1 MRAGGRG
8 SGSLVHAIRRSAW
21 TTVLSLGA
29 LATIMLGAGV
39 LDVLVLEPRLQRTLD
54 ALGEARR
61 AHVAM
66 LDQQSGLRGALLT
79 GEPGFLQ
86 AHDRGRRRLGPAN
99 AAVTQLAGQRD
110 GTMDV
115 VLDWRLAQQ
124 AWLDGWADSALQ
136 RVGEA
141 DAADAL
147 DGDKPTFDRYR
158 AQYER
163 LEGALEAE
171 RDQVLQ
177 ARRLIVRGVA
187 GGALLGAVVTLVLAL
202 RRHRRL
208 EEHLTAILTE
218 LHDRL
223 ERAAALDLSPNG
235 TLEGPE
241 ELRDIAH
248 GLELMIGELR
258 SSRGLA
264 EERSEQLADRA
275 RQLHEVVA
283 FARDVA
289 GRLNLRYVLRGV
301 GEAASAVAGRGRVL
315 VWLMSEDGEEL
326 SACADSTGPGG
337 EPLGVDPVA
346 LGDGLVGEAGR
357 FGRTTRGTD
366 PTELIVPMVVGARVI
381 GVLQFCDLAADAL
394 TADTEE
400 VVEMLAVQAGTAI
413 EAARLH
419 ELTATMARTDALTR
433 LPNRRRFDED
443 LQTEVATAERYGR
456 PLALVMLDADEFKSF
471 NDTFGHPAGDVV
483 LQRLGTSLAA
493 DLRASDTAYRYGGEE
508 FALILRESTLD
519 AAMHLAERLR
529 ARVEARLADE
539 PRPVTISV
547 GVAALPEHGSGADAL
562 MAAADAA
569 LYSAKRAGR
578 NQVAAAPAESVSG
591 RV

>member
-1 MRAGGRG
+1 MRAGGHG

-21 TTVLSLGA
+21 TAALSLGA
-29 LATIMLGAGV
+29 LAAIMFGAGV

-54 ALGEARR
+54 ALGAARR

-66 LDQQSGLRGALLT
+66 LDQQSGLRGALLS
-79 GEPGFLQ
+79 GDPAHLQ

-99 AAVTQLAGQRD
+99 ADVTRLAGQQD
-110 GTMDV
+110 ATVDV

-124 AWLDGWADSALQ
+124 AWLDGWAEPALQ
-136 RVGEA
+136 RVGEEGA
-141 DAADAL
+141 TDAL
-147 DGDKPTFDRYR
+147 EGDKPLFDRYR

-163 LEGALEAE
+163 LEGVLQDE
-171 RDQVLQ
+171 RDQVLA

-187 GGALLGAVVTLVLAL
+187 GGALLGALVTLVLAV
-202 RRHRRL
+202 RRHRRVEDRL
-208 EEHLTAILTE
+208 SASLAE

-223 ERAAALDLSPNG
+223 ERAAALDLSPNDP
-235 TLEGPE
+235 LDGPA
-241 ELRDIAH
+241 ELREVAD
-248 GLELMIGELR
+248 GLEDMIGELR
-258 SSRGLA
+258 TSRRLA
-264 EERSEQLADRA
+264 ADRAEQLAARA

-301 GEAASAVAGRGRVL
+301 SEAASAVAGRGRVL
-315 VWLMSEDGEEL
+315 VWLMDEDGEEL
-326 SACADSTGPGG
+326 TACADSTGPGG

-357 FGRTTRGTD
+357 FGRTTRHDD
-366 PTELIVPMVVGARVI
+366 PAELVVPMVVGARVI

-394 TADTEE
+394 TAGTEE
-400 VVEMLAVQAGTAI
+400 VIEMLAVQAGTAI

-419 ELTATMARTDALTR
+419 ELTETMARTDALTH

-443 LQTEVATAERYGR
+443 LRTEVATAERYGR
-456 PLALVMLDADEFKSF
+456 PLALLMIDADEFKSF

-483 LQRLGTSLAA
+483 LQRLGTALASA
-493 DLRASDTAYRYGGEE
+493 LRASDTAYRYGGEE
-508 FALILRESTLD
+508 FVLLLRECDLD
-519 AAMHLAERLR
+519 AAMQLAERLR
-529 ARVEARLADE
+529 ARVQARLADE

-547 GVAALPEHGSGADAL
+547 GVAVLPEHGPGVDGL
-562 MAAADAA
+562 LAAADAA

-578 NQVAAAPAESVSG
+578 NQVTAAPVESSS
-591 RV
+591 RLS

>member
-1 MRAGGRG
+1 MRAASRG
-8 SGSLVHAIRRSAW
+8 SQGLVHAIRRSAW
-21 TTVLSLGA
+21 TAALSLGV
-29 LATIMLGAGV
+29 LAVIMLAAGV

-54 ALGEARR
+54 ALGAARR

-66 LDQQSGLRGALLT
+66 LDQQSGLRAALLT
-79 GEPGFLQ
+79 GDPAYLQ
-86 AHDRGRRRLGPAN
+86 AHDRGRRALGPAN
-99 AAVTQLAGQRD
+99 AEVTRLAGQRD
-110 GTMDV
+110 RTVDV

-124 AWLDGWADSALQ
+124 AWLDSWAEPALS
-136 RVGEA
+136 RVGQP
-141 DAADAL
+141 DAAEVL
-147 DGDKPTFDRYR
+147 DGEKPLFDRYR

-163 LEGALEAE
+163 LDGALEAE
-171 RDQVLQ
+171 REQVLTT
-177 ARRLIVRGVA
+177 RRLIVRGVA
-187 GGALLGAVVTLVLAL
+187 GGALLGAVVTLVLAV

-208 EEHLTAILTE
+208 EDRLTASLAD

-223 ERAAALDLSPNG
+223 RRAAALDLSPNDA
-235 TLEGPE
+235 LDGPE
-241 ELRDIAH
+241 ELREIAH
-248 GLELMIGELR
+248 GLEVMIGELR
-258 SSRGLA
+258 TARGLA
-264 EERSEQLADRA
+264 ASQSEQLADRA

-289 GRLNLRYVLRGV
+289 GRLNLGYVLRGV

-326 SACADSTGPGG
+326 TASADSAGPGG
-337 EPLGVDPVA
+337 EPMGVDPIA
-346 LGDGLVGEAGR
+346 LGDGLVGESGR
-357 FGRTTRGTD
+357 FGRTLRQDD
-366 PTELIVPMVVGARVI
+366 PAELVVPMVVGARVV

-394 TADTEE
+394 TAGTEE
-400 VVEMLAVQAGTAI
+400 VIEMLAVQAGTAI

-443 LQTEVATAERYGR
+443 LHTEVATGERYGR

-483 LQRLGTSLAA
+483 LQRLAASLSA

-508 FALILRESTLD
+508 FALLLRECDLD

-529 ARVEARLADE
+529 GRVQARLADA

-547 GVAALPEHGSGADAL
+547 GVAVLPDHGPGADAL

-578 NQVAAAPAESVSG
+578 NQVVAAPVEDPARLS
-591 RV
+591 